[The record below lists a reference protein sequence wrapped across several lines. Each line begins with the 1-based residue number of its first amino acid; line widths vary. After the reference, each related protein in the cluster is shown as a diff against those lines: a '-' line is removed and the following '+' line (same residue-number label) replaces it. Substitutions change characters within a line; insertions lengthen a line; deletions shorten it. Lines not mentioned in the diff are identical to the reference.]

1 MLVTYKA
8 LRYYNINI
16 FISVKTLK
24 DVTIKNQAENRNKNF
39 EGKPLKI
46 KDSQRLYVKQSVMH
60 TLILLRLLSFLVCAS
75 LTYTPFFLL

>member
-39 EGKPLKI
+39 
-46 KDSQRLYVKQSVMH
+46 
-60 TLILLRLLSFLVCAS
+60 
-75 LTYTPFFLL
+75 